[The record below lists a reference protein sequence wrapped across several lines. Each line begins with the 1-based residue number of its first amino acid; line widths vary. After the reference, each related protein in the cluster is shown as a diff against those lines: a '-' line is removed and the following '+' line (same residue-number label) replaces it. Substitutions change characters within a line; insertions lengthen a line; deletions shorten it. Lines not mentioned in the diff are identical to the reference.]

1 MKKLAVTLSIPLLLA
16 ACAQYQASHNPD
28 AGDPMK
34 DNMTNR
40 PVNDVIQCMTQAAA
54 KHDTPVK
61 ATPIP
66 QGQML
71 DFGESNI
78 VKVRADNGATTF
90 RYYAGKRNTSNLW
103 IESASRECAP

>member
-1 MKKLAVTLSIPLLLA
+1 MKKLAVTLSIPFLFA

-61 ATPIP
+61 TTPIP

-78 VKVRADNGATTF
+78 VKIRADNGATTF

-103 IESASRECAP
+103 IESASKECAP